1 MLIGMSHT
9 CFVFSSPKEEG
20 VVDMDEVVVMEVL
33 VIPPPALED

>member
-1 MLIGMSHT
+1 MINQNKSYRF
-9 CFVFSSPKEEG
+9 CFFPKEER